1 MGTAETIDPE
11 AIRSLMQEFTKA
23 FGEEFIT
30 IGGWAVAAYGAK
42 GKSLDGDA
50 MISYQVEGILRDSYL
65 VEKNPRMAKSQ
76 FICEAGCDIDI
87 YVERQHRLKIP
98 FDEVQ
103 AYSNELGGLRVPC
116 PEHLLILKLE
126 AYKGRRATPKGE
138 KDQEDLLQLLDKAAF
153 KNPEI
158 LEAYLSEEDQEM
170 LVAITDNVA
179 LSQKV
184 CTGNPVEAKTLR
196 TNAKNK
202 LNGLLKSN
210 PKEIGTLRGL
220 CRPGRPS
227 SAQQP
232 EM

>member
-1 MGTAETIDPE
+1 MGTTETIDPE

-23 FGEEFIT
+23 FGDEFIT

-87 YVERQHRLKIP
+87 YVERQHRLKVP

-103 AYSNELGGLRVPC
+103 AHSKELGGLRVPC
-116 PEHLLILKLE
+116 PEHLLILKLD
-126 AYKGRRATPKGE
+126 AYKCRRATPKGK
-138 KDQEDLLQLLDKAAF
+138 KDQEDLLQLLVKAPF

-158 LEAYLSEEDQEM
+158 LEAYLSEEDQAV
-170 LVAITDNVA
+170 VAAIIEDVA
-179 LSQKV
+179 LSQKL
-184 CTGNPVEAKTLR
+184 CAGNPVEAKTLR
-196 TNAKNK
+196 ANAKTK
-202 LNGLLKSN
+202 LNGLLK
-210 PKEIGTLRGL
+210 KKLT
-220 CRPGRPS
+220 S
-227 SAQQP
+227 SP
-232 EM
+232 EQAPRIL